1 MKTYNVISID
11 AWRDNEGWSWNQWF
25 DVGTI
30 ELDNLNNRHVL
41 SAMREQGYLAD
52 NSKGKVSIDDD
63 QYNLVICSRNTNEPI
78 FAIVYGETL

>member
-1 MKTYNVISID
+1 MKTYNVLSID

-25 DVGTI
+25 DAGTI

-41 SAMREQGYLAD
+41 AAMREQGYLAD